1 MAKHP
6 TQSEQAVSLQPTPEG
21 YVPWLDELKAR
32 IHGAQQ
38 RAALA
43 VNRELVQLYWQIGS
57 GRLRRAG
64 AARSSNDWRTICAWH
79 SRA

>member
-6 TQSEQAVSLQPTPEG
+6 TQSEQAVSLLPVPEG
-21 YVPWLDELKAR
+21 YALWLDELKSR

-43 VNRELVQLYWQIGS
+43 VNRELVQLYWQIG
-57 GRLRRAG
+57 RDILQR
-64 AARSSNDWRTICAWH
+64 
-79 SRA
+79 